1 MFKGR
6 IEDKFTPILVG
17 KLAEYG
23 CEMTFHKVC
32 DDDPAGITA
41 AILEAKAAG
50 CELSSSPPAQQGF
63 AVYLQQAVAVGDEL
77 DLALFRLGAMD
88 VLARGG
94 LVQRRGDFVL
104 VEDAGLF
111 LPRRGYMMERA

>member
-32 DDDPAGITA
+32 DDDPAGITT
-41 AILEAKAAG
+41 AIMEAKEAAV
-50 CELSSSPPAQQGF
+50 S
-63 AVYLQQAVAVGDEL
+63 
-77 DLALFRLGAMD
+77 
-88 VLARGG
+88 
-94 LVQRRGDFVL
+94 
-104 VEDAGLF
+104 
-111 LPRRGYMMERA
+111 